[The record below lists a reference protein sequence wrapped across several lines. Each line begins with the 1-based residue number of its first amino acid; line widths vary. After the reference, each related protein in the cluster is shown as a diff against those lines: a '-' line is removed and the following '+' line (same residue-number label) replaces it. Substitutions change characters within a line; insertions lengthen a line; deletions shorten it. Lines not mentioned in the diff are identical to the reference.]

1 MLNNDLFFDKMFMQ
15 AHDPMKGA
23 EEEFSRPVE
32 SIMRCEDF
40 KSNFARRLSNRYT
53 TRSPVTVPRQDS
65 ALKLR
70 DANPESTDNVSLLLL
85 PASLPFII

>member
-1 MLNNDLFFDKMFMQ
+1 MLMQ
-15 AHDPMKGA
+15 PPDMIGKV

-53 TRSPVTVPRQDS
+53 SRSPVAARQDTS
-65 ALKLR
+65 LKLLPTAHPP
-70 DANPESTDNVSLLLL
+70 DTVSFL
-85 PASLPFII
+85 